1 VDKRYRD
8 DREIR
13 IENHGST
20 DLGFTVAY
28 DARTTIPGVQVTVP
42 TSVNVP
48 AGSSATIDVN
58 IDADAAQMQNTRD
71 ATVAA
76 TQAGLPRHWL
86 SEASGLVILTPTSGP
101 ALRVPVY
108 AAMRPASRMQAVPKA
123 VKIGRDNT
131 GSVLLLGREVN
142 TGTEPLGYVSKVSA
156 FEHGLTS
163 GKATLGTGVSEL
175 ARGADIQHVGATRKG
190 TSLYFGVSTYADWA
204 VPATDT
210 QFNVQIDWD
219 NDGVANATAFTSRLT
234 AANGDPF
241 DVLVVGVG
249 TSAVAFTNI
258 FNSNVN
264 TAPFTNSVV
273 NVPVPLSALA
283 LPTGTT
289 TIKYRVQG
297 LSRFWGQIDETP
309 WVTYNLAAPGLQFS
323 DGLAATNMY
332 EDLNFRTIGVTYNDA
347 SFKANGSGGILLLHH
362 FNTQGN
368 RAEVLKVLK

>member
-1 VDKRYRD
+1 
-8 DREIR
+8 
-13 IENHGST
+13 
-20 DLGFTVAY
+20 
-28 DARTTIPGVQVTVP
+28 
-42 TSVNVP
+42 
-48 AGSSATIDVN
+48 
-58 IDADAAQMQNTRD
+58 
-71 ATVAA
+71 
-76 TQAGLPRHWL
+76 
-86 SEASGLVILTPTSGP
+86 
-101 ALRVPVY
+101 
-108 AAMRPASRMQAVPKA
+108 
-123 VKIGRDNT
+123 
-131 GSVLLLGREVN
+131 
-142 TGTEPLGYVSKVSA
+142 
-156 FEHGLTS
+156 
-163 GKATLGTGVSEL
+163 
-175 ARGADIQHVGATRKG
+175 
-190 TSLYFGVSTYADWA
+190 
-204 VPATDT
+204 
-210 QFNVQIDWD
+210 VQIDWD